1 MRTWTKAPDTISDAD
16 RARYSQA
23 VREAYDRVLASP
35 AFRSGDVSG
44 RWTKVPDL
52 IAQDLASRG
61 MALPDGYAA
70 NMNGEFVY
78 TNQTPL
84 LRQLAETAGPT
95 LGGASLA
102 SWLLPGAAAAGGAGA
117 TLPGGS
123 IPGWA
128 TAMGGY
134 AGPSVTSAGVGGV
147 VGASGAAGAGA
158 AGAGATYAGLPGFNA
173 PIGAPPPGAGA
184 AGAGGGMGASVWPS
198 LINGGINLFGSLM
211 GNRSQSAINQQSLA
225 QQLAN
230 FKAQQAFLEQQAARD
245 QANWERAQA
254 EDTRRYNEMMS
265 QQKAQWD
272 AQQQVRAPYR
282 AAAQNVLG
290 GAFGSG
296 AIAKYPGSGA
306 TLGSMLQGRG

>member
-102 SWLLPGAAAAGGAGA
+102 SWLLPGAAA
-117 TLPGGS
+117 
-123 IPGWA
+123 
-128 TAMGGY
+128 
-134 AGPSVTSAGVGGV
+134 
-147 VGASGAAGAGA
+147 
-158 AGAGATYAGLPGFNA
+158 GAGATYAGLPGFNA
-173 PIGAPPPGAGA
+173 SIGAAPLRSEEHSLNSSHIPLSR
-184 AGAGGGMGASVWPS
+184 MPS
-198 LINGGINLFGSLM
+198 
-211 GNRSQSAINQQSLA
+211 SA
-225 QQLAN
+225 
-230 FKAQQAFLEQQAARD
+230 
-245 QANWERAQA
+245 
-254 EDTRRYNEMMS
+254 
-265 QQKAQWD
+265 
-272 AQQQVRAPYR
+272 
-282 AAAQNVLG
+282 
-290 GAFGSG
+290 
-296 AIAKYPGSGA
+296 
-306 TLGSMLQGRG
+306 

>member
-1 MRTWTKAPDTISDAD
+1 MGIWTKAPDTISDAD

-102 SWLLPGAAAAGGAGA
+102 SALLPGAAAAGG
-117 TLPGGS
+117 S
-123 IPGWA
+123 
-128 TAMGGY
+128 
-134 AGPSVTSAGVGGV
+134 
-147 VGASGAAGAGA
+147 
-158 AGAGATYAGLPGFNA
+158 GATYAGLPGFNA
-173 PIGAPPPGAGA
+173 PIGAPPPG

-225 QQLAN
+225 QQLAM
-230 FKAQQAFLEQQAARD
+230 FKAQQIG
-245 QANWERAQA
+245 RAH
-254 EDTRRYNEMMS
+254 
-265 QQKAQWD
+265 
-272 AQQQVRAPYR
+272 V
-282 AAAQNVLG
+282 
-290 GAFGSG
+290 
-296 AIAKYPGSGA
+296 
-306 TLGSMLQGRG
+306 

>member
-102 SWLLPGAAAAGGAGA
+102 SALLPGAAAAGG
-117 TLPGGS
+117 S
-123 IPGWA
+123 
-128 TAMGGY
+128 
-134 AGPSVTSAGVGGV
+134 
-147 VGASGAAGAGA
+147 
-158 AGAGATYAGLPGFNA
+158 GATYAGLPGFNA
-173 PIGAPPPGAGA
+173 SLGAAPLGAGA
-184 AGAGGGMGASVWPS
+184 TGAGGGMGASVWPS

-225 QQLAN
+225 QQLAM